1 MMRGSSR
8 LRVSG
13 GPHYT
18 IEAPPLASPD
28 GPREPDLLAVAR
40 RNILSWLEEAGEAP
54 LVEIPRSWPV
64 TRFLMRH
71 AALQLEMLGE
81 ITRVVDPVTRQT
93 TGLRLMK

>member
-1 MMRGSSR
+1 MNTSGR

-18 IEAPPLASPD
+18 IEAPPLAAA
-28 GPREPDLLAVAR
+28 GAAREPDLLAVAR

-54 LVEIPRSWPV
+54 LAEIPRSWPV

-71 AALQLEMLGE
+71 AALQLEKMGKVE
-81 ITRVVDPVTRQT
+81 RVLDPVTRQAVA
-93 TGLRLMK
+93 LRLKK